1 MKRIL
6 VPTDFTLHSID
17 IVALAAKAIGTKVD
31 IFLFHAFEMPD
42 SLTEAIRYGYG
53 ALMTE
58 ELRLKCKKIKNQNS
72 NISNISFRPMY
83 GTTDAAFRNY
93 AEANQVD
100 LIILPQGYKYSPANS
115 QSVNP
120 LRMFKRSGIDILT
133 DLTPIIKLQPPLPKQ
148 TASAASTITLN

>member
-17 IVALAAKAIGTKVD
+17 IAALAAKALGTKVD
-31 IFLFHAFEMPD
+31 IYLFHAFEMPG
-42 SLTEAIRYGYG
+42 SLTEAIRYGHG
-53 ALMTE
+53 TLMTE

-100 LIILPQGYKYSPANS
+100 LIVLPQEYKYTPVNS

-120 LRMFKRSGIDILT
+120 LRMFRKSRIDILS
-133 DLTPIIKLQPPLPKQ
+133 DLTPATKMPTPELIQ
-148 TASAASTITLN
+148 AAAMA

>member
-17 IVALAAKAIGTKVD
+17 LAALAAKAIDSKVD
-31 IFLFHAFEMPD
+31 IYLFHAFEMPG
-42 SLTEAIRYGYG
+42 SLTETIRYGYG
-53 ALMTE
+53 TLMSE
-58 ELRLKCKKIKNQNS
+58 NLRIKCKKIKTQNS

-100 LIILPQGYKYSPANS
+100 LIVLPQGYKYNS
-115 QSVNP
+115 VNSRSVNP
-120 LRMFKRSGIDILT
+120 VRMFRRSGIGILS
-133 DLTPIIKLQPPLPKQ
+133 DLSPASKQ
-148 TASAASTITLN
+148 QAPEPQQATAMA